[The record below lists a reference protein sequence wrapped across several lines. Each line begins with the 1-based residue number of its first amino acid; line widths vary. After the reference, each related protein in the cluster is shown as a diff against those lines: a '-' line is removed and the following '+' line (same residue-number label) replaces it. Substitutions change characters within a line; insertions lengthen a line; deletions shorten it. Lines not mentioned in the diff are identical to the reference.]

1 MWGGLHRSGKLE
13 FAEYEYFAAWRVKQ
27 LARAPSVIRQR
38 RMPAYASAS
47 LRNLCPFRA
56 TPHWG
61 AGSSRR
67 EPFGC
72 IKPQLGKESTTNIS
86 LAPSGCSTARKGTV
100 AANLQRFASAL
111 AEIQSK
117 PLQPEPPSTA
127 AAKQTTKREKRG
139 DRGESTILHFNIHLP
154 LSPLANSPLGSRGTR
169 MPRRLCAARVDD
181 PSTRES
187 GSLRQ
192 ATPAFQGKKPPQIQF
207 SRAHSL

>member
-1 MWGGLHRSGKLE
+1 MQR
-13 FAEYEYFAAWRVKQ
+13 
-27 LARAPSVIRQR
+27 LARAPSVIRLR

-72 IKPQLGKESTTNIS
+72 FNPQPTKQSTANTPP
-86 LAPSGCSTARKGTV
+86 APSGCSTARKGNV

-117 PLQPEPPSTA
+117 PLQPEPPATA
-127 AAKQTTKREKRG
+127 AAKRTTHREKRG

-169 MPRRLCAARVDD
+169 MPRRLCAARGDD

-187 GSLRQ
+187 GHLRQ
-192 ATPAFQGKKPPQIQF
+192 NRPA
-207 SRAHSL
+207 L

>member
-1 MWGGLHRSGKLE
+1 ML
-13 FAEYEYFAAWRVKQ
+13 
-27 LARAPSVIRQR
+27 P
-38 RMPAYASAS
+38 
-47 LRNLCPFRA
+47 
-56 TPHWG
+56 
-61 AGSSRR
+61 
-67 EPFGC
+67 
-72 IKPQLGKESTTNIS
+72 
-86 LAPSGCSTARKGTV
+86 APSGCSTACKGTV

-127 AAKQTTKREKRG
+127 AAKQTTHREKRG

-192 ATPAFQGKKPPQIQF
+192 NKPASQEKCLLTPKFVEPTNTD
-207 SRAHSL
+207 SHSLRRVQLYALLQCIAFKQRHMQTSIRQ

>member
-67 EPFGC
+67 EPFGRL
-72 IKPQLGKESTTNIS
+72 KLQPAKKNTASIS
-86 LAPSGCSTARKGTV
+86 PAPSGCSTARKGNV

-117 PLQPEPPSTA
+117 PLQPEPPGTA
-127 AAKQTTKREKRG
+127 AAKRTTHREKRG
-139 DRGESTILHFNIHLP
+139 DRGESTAL
-154 LSPLANSPLGSRGTR
+154 LS
-169 MPRRLCAARVDD
+169 PRRLCAAFDARKRL
-181 PSTRES
+181 P
-187 GSLRQ
+187 
-192 ATPAFQGKKPPQIQF
+192 ATK
-207 SRAHSL
+207 